1 MRCGIASSTPV
12 VAFRSSF
19 KIKNGLR
26 YGLLQILCSDAHLRE
41 HASIQD
47 GSSNGCT
54 AENISPKG
62 ERTRT
67 AARFILSR
75 AMSNRCCSLFAMPA
89 SSPIDTLSVV
99 SCDGYL
105 LQQQHRML
113 EGTV

>member
-1 MRCGIASSTPV
+1 MRCGNASSTPV
-12 VAFRSSF
+12 IALRSSL

-41 HASIQD
+41 HASNQD
-47 GSSNGCT
+47 GSSNGCM
-54 AENISPKG
+54 ADYISHEG
-62 ERTRT
+62 ERART

-89 SSPIDTLSVV
+89 SPVDTLSIVP
-99 SCDGYL
+99 CDGYL
-105 LQQQHRML
+105 LQRQHRML